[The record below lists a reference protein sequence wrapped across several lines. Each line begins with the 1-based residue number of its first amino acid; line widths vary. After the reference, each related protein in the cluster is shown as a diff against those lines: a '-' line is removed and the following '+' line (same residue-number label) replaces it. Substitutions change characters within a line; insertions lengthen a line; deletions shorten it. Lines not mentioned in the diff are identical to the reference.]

1 MILDPDASFCPC
13 PCPVPSDIFSMGAA
27 AAAAAGGLPRDI
39 FLMGAAAAAAAGAD
53 KGTIRLGFYFL
64 EFIRY
69 NINGHQLQI
78 NFTKLASFFNSS
90 LKIT

>member
-1 MILDPDASFCPC
+1 MLVSMMHIYTILDPDASFCPC

-53 KGTIRLGFYFL
+53 KGTIGLGYPK
-64 EFIRY
+64 
-69 NINGHQLQI
+69 NIP
-78 NFTKLASFFNSS
+78 
-90 LKIT
+90 KISPR